1 MARLVLQLNDS
12 PRASAAIGT
21 HEPAAFRTDFRAWH
35 RTLSN
40 SIDDRVVIVEHDQER
55 VRSIKQLWAKFPDV
69 HVLDGQLD
77 VTGTASPHTHRYWLA
92 TNPTS
97 GVRVVMDDHAEAQRF
112 TPGSPPRELDV
123 RPIPLTEAVR
133 LGEPQA
139 EIILVAHEHTLN
151 HDDLARLV
159 QELEPK
165 RIIIAMPDQL
175 TSTLMRELGYRA
187 SGRPWGEA
195 GASALFTHHSVVTM
209 RDRMNEAIVRSG
221 RAVERMRNVLPS
233 AEERAAFWRKASH
246 QVRLG
251 RRQDLLDPSFGV
263 PLRPIR
269 QGQVAE
275 LLGRIEGPP
284 EVVWDVAI
292 DDPSRIS
299 RDAHQCYEEFGV
311 WPMSFSIPTSLIRAP
326 RSNET
331 RTNLVCPIVP
341 GYPYAFESVDAYL
354 STYECSFYAVTHHKA
369 GWDCFRHLEI
379 LAAGSAPLMP
389 DIREVPRFSMVH
401 YPKQAMQRI
410 LDNAQTGGVPSQGT
424 YEALT
429 AFLGN
434 YLSCSAMAT
443 YVLRCAGLM
452 HAQRIL
458 FVDQQHPASV
468 DYLSTLT
475 LIGLKEILG
484 SQCTPMFP
492 VPWMYQDFTGDVSSL
507 YGRGFGTTRVLP
519 PELRSLAEPQ
529 QDPLSPIAQDYDA
542 VVVGSIARNFA
553 FAESLLSQFPPER
566 TIWIHGEDSPPLPD
580 AMRAYRRSGTH
591 LFIRSIDAP
600 GTWAD

>member
-12 PRASAAIGT
+12 SRANTTVSID
-21 HEPAAFRTDFRAWH
+21 EPTAFRTDFRAWH

-40 SIDDRVVIVEHDQER
+40 SIDDRVVIVEHDQDR
-55 VRSIKQLWAKFPDV
+55 VPSIKQLWAESPDV
-69 HVLDGQLD
+69 HILEGQLD
-77 VTGTASPHTHRYWLA
+77 VTGTASHHTHRYWLA

-159 QELEPK
+159 QEVEPTH
-165 RIIIAMPDQL
+165 IIIAMPDPL
-175 TSTLMRELGYRA
+175 TSTLLRNLGYRA

-195 GASALFTHHSVVTM
+195 GATALFTHHGVTTM

-299 RDAHQCYEEFGV
+299 RDAHQCYDEFGV
-311 WPMSFSIPTSLIRAP
+311 WPISFSIPTPLIRAP
-326 RSNET
+326 ETTET
-331 RTNLVCPIVP
+331 RTHLVCPIVP

-354 STYECSFYAVTHHKA
+354 SAYARSFYAVTHHKA

-424 YEALT
+424 YEALST
-429 AFLGN
+429 FLGS

-443 YVLRCAGLM
+443 YVLRCAGLT
-452 HAQRIL
+452 HAERIL

-492 VPWMYQDFTGDVSSL
+492 VPWIYRDFTGDVSSL
-507 YGRGFGTTRVLP
+507 YGKGFGTTRVLP

-529 QDPLSPIAQDYDA
+529 QDPLSPVTQEYDT
-542 VVVGSIARNFA
+542 VVVGSIARNFELA
-553 FAESLLSQFPPER
+553 KSLLSQFPPER

-580 AMRAYRRSGTH
+580 AMRAYRRSGAH

>member
-12 PRASAAIGT
+12 PRASATISIN
-21 HEPAAFRTDFRAWH
+21 EPTTFRADLQAWH

-40 SIDDRVVIVEHDQER
+40 SIDDRVVIVEHDRDR
-55 VRSIKQLWAKFPDV
+55 VPSIARLWAQFPDMHIV
-69 HVLDGQLD
+69 DGQVD
-77 VTGTASPHTHRYWLA
+77 VTGTASPHTHRFWIA

-97 GVRVVMDDHAEAQRF
+97 GVRVVMDDRAEAERF

-123 RPIPLTEAVR
+123 RAIPLTEAVP

-139 EIILVAHEHTLN
+139 EIILVAHEQTLN
-151 HDDLARLV
+151 HDDLSRLV

-165 RIIIAMPDQL
+165 RIIIAMPEQL

-195 GASALFTHHSVVTM
+195 GASALFTHHSVTTM
-209 RDRMNEAIVRSG
+209 RDKINEAIVRSG
-221 RAVERMRNVLPS
+221 RSVERMRNVLPS

-246 QVRLG
+246 RVRLG
-251 RRQDLLDPSFGV
+251 RRGDVLDPSFGV
-263 PLRPIR
+263 PLKPIH
-269 QGQVAE
+269 QGRVAE
-275 LLGRIEGPP
+275 LLGRIAGPP

-311 WPMSFSIPTSLIRAP
+311 WPMSFSIPTPLIRAP
-326 RSNET
+326 VSNQT

-341 GYPYAFESVDAYL
+341 GYPYAFDSVDAYL
-354 STYECSFYAVTHHKA
+354 STYARSFYAVTHHKA

-410 LDNAQTGGVPSQGT
+410 LENAQAGGVPSQGT
-424 YEALT
+424 YEALS
-429 AFLGN
+429 AFLGS

-452 HAQRIL
+452 HTERIL

-484 SQCTPMFP
+484 SRCTPMFP
-492 VPWMYQDFTGDVSSL
+492 VPWIYRDFTGDVSSL
-507 YGRGFGTTRVLP
+507 YGRGFGTTRVLSP
-519 PELRSLAEPQ
+519 DLRSPAESQ
-529 QDPLSPIAQDYDA
+529 HDPLIPPTQEYDA

-553 FAESLLSQFPPER
+553 FAESLLTQFPPER

-591 LFIRSIDAP
+591 LFIRSVDAP
-600 GTWAD
+600 STWAD